1 VAEES
6 ASAGL
11 NLHDLAPAPGS
22 HRERKRVGRGPG
34 SGKGK
39 TSGRGQKGQ
48 KSRSG
53 SHRMRPGF
61 EGGQMPLYMR
71 VGKLRGPNNRT
82 SMPMGPFRTHTTP
95 VNVGALER
103 FDAGTEVTPELLADA
118 RLVRRKRTPIKILGD
133 GELTKKLTVHAHGF
147 SKRAIEV
154 IEAAGGS
161 VVRLGPVEEEQP
173 AAKPKQVRRAS
184 RKPADSASDDAPET
198 KAAAADEPDDSANDK
213 DEDATDDASEE

>member
-1 VAEES
+1 VAEET
-6 ASAGL
+6 ASTGL

-53 SHRMRPGF
+53 SHRMRAGF

-82 SMPMGPFRTHTTP
+82 SMPMGPFRTHTAP
-95 VNVGALER
+95 VNVGALDR
-103 FDAGTEVTPELLADA
+103 FDAGTEVTPELLAGA
-118 RLVRRKRTPIKILGD
+118 RLVRGKGTSVKILGD

-147 SKRAIEV
+147 SKRAIEA

-161 VVRLGPVEEEQP
+161 VVRLGSVQEEQP
-173 AAKPKQVRRAS
+173 APKPARRTS
-184 RKPADSASDDAPET
+184 RKPADSASDDAPGTE
-198 KAAAADEPDDSANDK
+198 AAAADEPDDAANDK

>member
-1 VAEES
+1 VAEET

-11 NLHDLAPAPGS
+11 SLHDLAPAPGS

-103 FDAGTEVTPELLADA
+103 FDAGTEVTPELLANA
-118 RLVRRKRTPIKILGD
+118 RLVRGRRTPIKILGD

-161 VVRLGPVEEEQP
+161 VVRLGPIQEEQQAPKP
-173 AAKPKQVRRAS
+173 ARRAS
-184 RKPADSASDDAPET
+184 RKPVDSASDDAPET
-198 KAAAADEPDDSANDK
+198 EADAVGDPDDSAHDK
-213 DEDATDDASEE
+213 DEDATDDASKE